1 MSAEQFIA
9 PVTAVREPAL
19 LSALAPATGQ
29 VDGANATAGFG
40 AMVTSG
46 IEQVNQQLLTS
57 QTQLQDLG
65 NGKVENLHQVML
77 HLEESRISFQLMLQV
92 RNRLLESYQDLMRM
106 QV

>member
-1 MSAEQFIA
+1 MSAESFIA
-9 PVTAVREPAL
+9 PVASVREPSM
-19 LSALAPATGQ
+19 LSTMAPITGP
-29 VDGANATAGFG
+29 VDITSASTGFG

-57 QTQLQDLG
+57 QAQLQDLA

-77 HLEESRISFQLMLQV
+77 QLEESRISFQLMLQV